1 MPSRT
6 RTKPL
11 RILSVLPA
19 ATEIVTA
26 LGAGDSLVGIS
37 HQCSLPAG
45 MTPRPC
51 VTAGAIDGS
60 RSAADINGQVATR
73 AESAQGFFTLLDD
86 RIAALHPDVIITQ
99 ALCDVCAVSEGDVR
113 ALAATL
119 APPPRIVTLG
129 ATTLVVSNAAGGVH
143 ETLTPGTIMLLTDH
157 VNFMF
162 RNPLIG
168 QLEEGDVRFPDMSE
182 PYDLDLRSLAHRIAK
197 EQGVALAEGVYLA
210 LLGPTYETKAEVQM
224 LTRLGADVVGM
235 STVPEVIAARALGM
249 RVLGFS
255 CVTNVAGGLA
265 GAPITHDEVLE
276 TTARVAARLQQLVR
290 GVVAEL

>member
-1 MPSRT
+1 MTATYGAAAARVASAAVQA
-6 RTKPL
+6 
-11 RILSVLPA
+11 RIRVQPR
-19 ATEIVTA
+19 
-26 LGAGDSLVGIS
+26 VGI
-37 HQCSLPAG
+37 
-45 MTPRPC
+45 
-51 VTAGAIDGS
+51 VIGS
-60 RSAADINGQVATR
+60 GL
-73 AESAQGFFTLLDD
+73 GG
-86 RIAALHPDVIITQ
+86 IAAAIEQPTRIPYRDIPGFPSVTVAGHAGELIAGTLAGTPVV
-99 ALCDVCAVSEGDVR
+99 ALSGRFHMYEGHDA
-113 ALAATL
+113 ALAGFPVRVL
-119 APPPRIVTLG
+119 NLLG
-129 ATTLVVSNAAGGVH
+129 ATTLIVSNAAGAVRPSL
-143 ETLTPGTIMLLTDH
+143 EPGTLVLLVDH

-210 LLGPTYETKAEVQM
+210 LVGPAYETKAEAQM

-235 STVPEVIAARALGM
+235 STVPEVIVARALGM

-265 GAPITHDEVLE
+265 GVPITHEEVLE